1 MRLAT
6 NTETEIA
13 SIKTKIN
20 ELEGID
26 EKRKEDA
33 KKISEY
39 QEQIKGLLDLNK
51 PNRELI
57 KTLVDKILI
66 DKDKNIEIIYRFK
79 VLENAKI
86 NLNDVI

>member
-6 NTETEIA
+6 NTENEIA
-13 SIKTKIN
+13 SIKTKIS
-20 ELEGID
+20 ELEGTL

-33 KKISEY
+33 KKIGEY

-57 KTLVDKILI
+57 KTLVDRILI

-79 VLENAKI
+79 VLENAEI
-86 NLNDVI
+86 NLNNLI

>member
-1 MRLAT
+1 MKLAT
-6 NTETEIA
+6 NTENEIA

-20 ELEGID
+20 ELESID
-26 EKRKEDA
+26 EKKKEDT

-57 KTLVDKILI
+57 KTLVDRILI

-79 VLENAKI
+79 VLDNAEL
-86 NLNDVI
+86 NLNDIN

>member
-6 NTETEIA
+6 NTEQEIA
-13 SIKTKIN
+13 SIKTKIS

-26 EKRKEDA
+26 EKKKEDA
-33 KKISEY
+33 KKIKEY

-66 DKDKNIEIIYRFK
+66 DKDKNIEVIYHFK
-79 VLENAKI
+79 VLENDEI
-86 NLNDVI
+86 NLKDVI